1 MHPQGQTIGK
11 ELFWGYFSFVS
22 EENRLVSNPVKYTAT
37 GTLVA
42 ALGAHCH
49 HPRYF
54 GNLALIKLV
63 ARSLIYHGSLRLSH
77 EPARENCVKVYSSLG
92 LNF

>member
-1 MHPQGQTIGK
+1 MDPQGQMIGK
-11 ELFWGYFSFVS
+11 ELLWAYLLFVL
-22 EENRLVSNPVKYTAT
+22 EENRPLSNPVKYTAM

-42 ALGAHCH
+42 ALGACCH

-63 ARSLIYHGSLRLSH
+63 ARSLIYHGSLRLFH
-77 EPARENCVKVYSSLG
+77 EPARENSVKVYSLLG

>member
-1 MHPQGQTIGK
+1 MHLQGQMIGK
-11 ELFWGYFSFVS
+11 ELFWGYLSFVS
-22 EENRLVSNPVKYTAT
+22 EEKRLVSNPVKYTAM
-37 GTLVA
+37 GTLVS
-42 ALGAHCH
+42 ALVAHCH
-49 HPRYF
+49 HRRYF

-77 EPARENCVKVYSSLG
+77 ESARENCVKVYSSLG